1 MSLVPVYGQ
10 DPPFLDVTTARKK
23 ALDVAGL
30 AFSAVERTTGS
41 PSELGMAL
49 LPCVIWLTSAV
60 SASDLPDRK
69 GVEASAQE
77 ENTHF
82 ASNCLQLDVI
92 R

>member
-1 MSLVPVYGQ
+1 MPVYGQ
-10 DPPFLDVTTARKK
+10 DPPFLDMTAARKK

-41 PSELGMAL
+41 PSGLGMAL

-60 SASDLPDRK
+60 AATDLPDRK
-69 GVEASAQE
+69 GAIASAQE
-77 ENTHF
+77 ENNHF
-82 ASNCLQLDVI
+82 ASNRLQLDAI